1 MTTFGDNVFT
11 FTIDGEMFPQTIIWD
26 GSKLVVMDGVYG
38 TVNNK
43 FTDIKITLTSSNV
56 VPSPIDIATGIS
68 QDAAPVV
75 VGQGMAW
82 TGFWGTAGTIQF
94 ELKYNGNDVLFN
106 GSATNIFNY
115 AVA

>member
-1 MTTFGDNVFT
+1 M
-11 FTIDGEMFPQTIIWD
+11 FTIEGEAFPQVVVWD
-26 GSKLVVMDGVYG
+26 GSKLVVKDGLSE

-43 FTDIKITLTSSNV
+43 FSDIKITLTSSNV
-56 VPSPIDIATGIS
+56 FPSPIDIATGIS
-68 QDAAPVV
+68 QDAASVV